1 MSGSKSGPPE
11 SKAKSG
17 PPLYV
22 YFLLALLLLST
33 GAYYLFISQKDGLG
47 FSLFGPEK
55 NAQSPSTATP
65 VTLNLPDVLPAGSS
79 IRLDSAS
86 SLAKFNERLGQVF
99 TKRYPGV
106 SYTWKISSSLRAIQA
121 LLAGRADI
129 AAIARTL
136 TEEEKSKGLVAVPVK
151 TDAIAILVGK
161 DNPFQ
166 GKLTSEQLRK
176 IFSGKVTNWSQVGG
190 VPLPMRIIN
199 RPPDTGTYKTFQ
211 KAVLSGGDFGSGPQ
225 WVLMKQSGSTEVL
238 QKLGING
245 ISYVNYSEVKTQR
258 TIRALPLD
266 DSLPGSPDYPLISVF
281 YYVYGPNA
289 TEAAKAFVGFAASP
303 AGQTIA
309 ALD

>member
-1 MSGSKSGPPE
+1 MSRSKSVPPE
-11 SKAKSG
+11 SEAKSG

-22 YFLLALLLLST
+22 YFLLSLLLSC
-33 GAYYLFISQKDGLG
+33 GAYYFFITQNG
-47 FSLFGPEK
+47 LFGPEK
-55 NAQSPSTATP
+55 KAQGPSIAAP
-65 VTLNLPDVLPAGSS
+65 AGLNLPDILPVGSS
-79 IRLDSAS
+79 IRLESAS
-86 SLAKFNERLGQVF
+86 SLVKFNDRIGQVF

-106 SYTWKISSSLRAIQA
+106 SYTWKISSSLRAIQS
-121 LLAGRADI
+121 LLAGEVDV

-161 DNPFQ
+161 ENPFQ

-211 KAVLSGGDFGSGPQ
+211 KAVLGGGDFGSGPQ

-238 QKLGING
+238 QKLRTNG
-245 ISYVNYSEVKTQR
+245 ISYVNYSEVKTQKI
-258 TIRALPLD
+258 IRALPLD
-266 DSLPGSPDYPLISVF
+266 NSLPGAPDYPLISVF

-289 TEAAKAFVGFAASP
+289 TEATKAFVGFAASP

>member
-1 MSGSKSGPPE
+1 VGESMSRPKSGPLE
-11 SKAKSG
+11 SKDKSG

-22 YFLLALLLLST
+22 YFLLALLLSS
-33 GAYYLFISQKDGLG
+33 GAYYFFTSQNGLFV
-47 FSLFGPEK
+47 PEK

-65 VTLNLPDVLPAGSS
+65 AALNLPDILPAGSS
-79 IRLDSAS
+79 IRLESAS
-86 SLAKFNERLGQVF
+86 SLVKFNDRIGQVF

-106 SYTWKISSSLRAIQA
+106 SYTWKTSSSLRAIQS
-121 LLAGRADI
+121 LLAGETDV
-129 AAIARTL
+129 AAIARPL

-161 DNPFQ
+161 ENPFQ

-211 KAVLSGGDFGSGPQ
+211 KAALGGGDFGNGPQ

-238 QKLGING
+238 QKLRTNG
-245 ISYVNYSEVKTQR
+245 ISYVNYSEVKTQKS
-258 TIRALPLD
+258 IRALPLD
-266 DSLPGSPDYPLISVF
+266 DSFPGAPDYPLISVF

-289 TEAAKAFVGFAASP
+289 TEAAKALVGFAASP